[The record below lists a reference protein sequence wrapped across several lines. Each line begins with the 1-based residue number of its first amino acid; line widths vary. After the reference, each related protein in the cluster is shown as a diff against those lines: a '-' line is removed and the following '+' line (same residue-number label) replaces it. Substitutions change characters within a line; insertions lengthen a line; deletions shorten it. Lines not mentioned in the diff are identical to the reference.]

1 MFKFFKKNSKSV
13 KEKVYALMSLSKTAI
28 LTSTIDDLETLDQ
41 AIEEDTREIT
51 SIIIKKELEIQSLM
65 KDRNNLRIDQVINKN
80 TIAKLKMNK

>member
-1 MFKFFKKNSKSV
+1 
-13 KEKVYALMSLSKTAI
+13 MSLSKTAI

>member
-1 MFKFFKKNSKSV
+1 MFKFFKRNSKSV

>member
-51 SIIIKKELEIQSLM
+51 SIIIKKELEIKSLM